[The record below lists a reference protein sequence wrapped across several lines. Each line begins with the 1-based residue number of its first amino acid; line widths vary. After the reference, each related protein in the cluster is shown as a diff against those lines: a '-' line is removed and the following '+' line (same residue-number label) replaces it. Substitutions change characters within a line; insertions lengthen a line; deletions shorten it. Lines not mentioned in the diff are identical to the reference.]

1 MLLTLLASALM
12 PLEPW
17 LSFRREP
24 SFHEPLV
31 VEVGTLHT
39 KGPTAYWFKLTTDK
53 GDGKTIQ
60 WTDTDRCPA
69 ARSVL
74 RAVRN
79 LEMPPATVPFL
90 DNDDVVVTA
99 DGIIYELQGDAAYGD
114 SSAYGFKISSNTGTP
129 LARWVDESLATLS
142 ECWSKDE
149 PRQDA

>member
-1 MLLTLLASALM
+1 MLLTLLASAIT

-24 SFHEPLV
+24 SFQQPAV
-31 VEVGTLHT
+31 VEVGTLHAD
-39 KGPTAYWFKLTTDK
+39 GPTAYWFKLTTHT

-60 WTDTDRCPA
+60 WTDTNRCPA

-79 LEMPPATVPFL
+79 LEMPHATVPFL

-99 DGIIYELQGDAAYGD
+99 DGVFYELLGDAAYGD
-114 SSAYGFKISSNTGTP
+114 SSA
-129 LARWVDESLATLS
+129 
-142 ECWSKDE
+142 
-149 PRQDA
+149 